1 MIAAR
6 VWVAFSG
13 KERVFGGDYEVVP
26 IGFQEFA
33 QQALTRALVIFVGGV
48 EEIAAGLSETVKDFS
63 RFVFR
68 CGETQVFPSIAEGH
82 RAKAE
87 LGNPQPASS

>member
-6 VWVAFSG
+6 VGVAFSG
-13 KERVFGGDYEVVP
+13 EERVFCGDYEVVP
-26 IGFQEFA
+26 IGFQELA
-33 QQALTRALVIFVGGV
+33 EEALAPALVVFVGGID
-48 EEIAAGLSETVKDFS
+48 EIAAGLSESVKDFS

-68 CGETQVFPSIAEGH
+68 CNRTPVLPSFAEGH

-87 LGNPQPASS
+87 LGNPQPAFS